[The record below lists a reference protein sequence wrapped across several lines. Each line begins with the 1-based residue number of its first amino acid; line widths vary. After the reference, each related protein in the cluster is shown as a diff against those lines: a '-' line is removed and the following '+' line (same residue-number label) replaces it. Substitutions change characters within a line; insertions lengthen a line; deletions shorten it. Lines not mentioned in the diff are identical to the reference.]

1 MLILLFL
8 ALSIWITPVAPQT
21 TVSASWGY
29 YRIGQIDQTTT
40 SDANA
45 WNTVVVDAG
54 HVWPERDLG
63 IFVLA
68 ETLGSSAV
76 DNEAG
81 PDALIGEGTRVFG
94 ARQ

>member
-1 MLILLFL
+1 MLPNLHHYASEIGPMLILLFL

-54 HVWPERDLG
+54 HVWPERVKRSVAVPWTMRLDLM
-63 IFVLA
+63 
-68 ETLGSSAV
+68 
-76 DNEAG
+76 
-81 PDALIGEGTRVFG
+81 R
-94 ARQ
+94 